1 MKCNKMEL
9 NELVF
14 ITLKLILVKRCNK
27 DEFKSLKNLY
37 NNKKECKQNN
47 TYRKRKLQMIPRKF
61 NNNKKQLK
69 NNFYFKKF

>member
-14 ITLKLILVKRCNK
+14 ITLKLILAKKCNK
-27 DEFKSLKNLY
+27 EEFKSLKSLF
-37 NNKKECKQNN
+37 NNKKACKQNN
-47 TYRKRKLQMIPRKF
+47 IYRKRKLQMILKRF
-61 NNNKKQLK
+61 NNNKKQSK